1 MKMSIV
7 IILLG
12 IFVFGTNMSAQE
24 VEVKNLE
31 EVSSSVSKNYDKG
44 ISAIR
49 NMDFKNAEKFLLK
62 AINKEPGL
70 IAANRELG
78 LLYYRQKHYD
88 NALGFLEFAAEH
100 DPEWNNS
107 LRYTL
112 ASTYWHLDQFDQS
125 EKTLLDL
132 FTQPISGEKLKKEA
146 TKMLND
152 AGYSARMKD
161 TTRIVSMNKLSNT
174 INSEWPEYLPVITAD
189 GKSLV
194 FTRRNRGKE
203 DFYISQLDTTGT
215 WGNARTISELN
226 TSGNEGA
233 MCLSADGNTMI
244 YTICDDP
251 RGYGSCDLYQSEKVR
266 GRWSQP
272 QNLGYTINSK
282 HKETQA
288 ALSPDGRRL
297 YFVSDRPGGFGDHDI
312 WYSDM
317 DPRGDWQEPVNAGE
331 TINTPYDELTPMMH
345 FDGQTMYFASA
356 GHPGLGGLDL
366 FVSTRNPEGVWTSPV
381 NLGYPINSK
390 LDESCLAVHIDGT
403 NAYLSKEGKD
413 DIGNLTM
420 NIHHLVLPE
429 PVRAAKSSYVRVQV
443 QDEETSAPLRSL
455 VEIISLENNKRNGL
469 YQTDR
474 AGETLICLVDGQKY
488 AVNIYHPE
496 YLFYSEHFDME
507 GNIEAYHEQLLSIR
521 LKPTPSSGSDS
532 MIAEEPI
539 VLKNVFFDTGSA
551 ELAASSSYEL
561 IKLAQWLK
569 SNETF
574 RIEISGHTDSV
585 GDSLS
590 NQKLSEQRALAVVD
604 YLIQQGVAPDRLQH
618 KGYGDTQP
626 LAGNDT
632 AEGRQL
638 NRRTAFKIIR

>member
-1 MKMSIV
+1 M
-7 IILLG
+7 ILILG
-12 IFVFGTNMSAQE
+12 TIGFGNILSAQDI
-24 VEVKNLE
+24 EVKKLE
-31 EVSSSVSKNYDKG
+31 EVSSSVAKNYDKG
-44 ISAIR
+44 VSSIR

-62 AINKEPGL
+62 VFDKEPGL
-70 IAANRELG
+70 IDGNRELG
-78 LLYYRQKHYD
+78 LLYYRQKKYRE
-88 NALGFLEFAAEH
+88 ALTFLEFASLH
-100 DPEWNNS
+100 DPDWNNA

-112 ASTYWHLDQFDQS
+112 ATTYWHLDEFNQC
-125 EKTLLDL
+125 EKTLKDL
-132 FTQPISGEKLKKEA
+132 FSHTITGEKLKKEA
-146 TKMLND
+146 TKMLKD
-152 AGYSARMKD
+152 AAYSASMKD
-161 TTRIVSMNKLSNT
+161 TTRVVSIKKLSNT

-189 GKSLV
+189 GQSLV

-203 DFYISQLDTTGT
+203 DFYISQLDTTGN
-215 WGNARTISELN
+215 WGYARTISELN

-233 MCLSADGNTMI
+233 MCLSADGKTMI
-244 YTICDDP
+244 FTICDDP

-266 GRWSQP
+266 GRWSLP
-272 QNLGYTINSK
+272 RNLGYTINSK

-317 DPRGDWQEPVNAGE
+317 DPRGDWQAPINAGE
-331 TINTPYDELTPMMH
+331 TINTPYDELTPMVH
-345 FDGQTMYFASA
+345 FDGQTMYFASS

-366 FVSTRNPEGVWTSPV
+366 FKSTKNSQGIWGAPV

-413 DIGNLTM
+413 DSGNLTM

-429 PVRAAKSSYVRVQV
+429 NVRAAKSSYVRVQV
-443 QDEETSAPLRSL
+443 QDENTAEPLRTL
-455 VEIISLENNKRNGL
+455 IEIITLDDNKRSGL

-474 AGETLICLVDGQKY
+474 AGETLICLIDGRKY
-488 AVNIYHPE
+488 AVNVYHPD
-496 YLFYSEHFDME
+496 YQFYSDHFDME
-507 GNIEAYHEQLLSIR
+507 ENIIAYHEQLLPIK
-521 LKPTPSSGSDS
+521 LTPIPNQDQDTL
-532 MIAEEPI
+532 ITEEPI

-551 ELAASSSYEL
+551 ALTDNSSYEL

-569 SNETF
+569 VNEKL

-585 GDSLS
+585 GEPIN
-590 NQKLSEQRALAVVD
+590 NQKLSEQRALAVVE
-604 YLIQQGVAPDRLQH
+604 YLKQQGIEPSRLQY

-626 LAGNDT
+626 LASNDT
-632 AEGRQL
+632 EAGRQL
-638 NRRTAFKIIR
+638 NRRTAFKILR